1 MPVLFKI
8 SVPYSLVKPP
18 LPVRQY
24 RIITPVTAEQFSAAY
39 QNSGLPIMD
48 NCSFKQNVDHL
59 LTMFNVTCTN
69 VLDMAAPFRKTKR
82 SRPKTDPWLNKDTRA
97 IRRTC
102 RKPKENGKRQT
113 SDFLQY
119 VKRCSVSLSRC
130 CA

>member
-82 SRPKTDPWLNKDTRA
+82 SGPKTDPWLNKDTRA

-102 RKPKENGKRQT
+102 RKTERKWKKTNFRFP
-113 SDFLQY
+113 LL
-119 VKRCSVSLSRC
+119 C
-130 CA
+130 

>member
-48 NCSFKQNVDHL
+48 NFSVKQNVDHL

-102 RKPKENGKRQT
+102 RKTERKWKKTNFRFP
-113 SDFLQY
+113 LL
-119 VKRCSVSLSRC
+119 C
-130 CA
+130 

>member
-97 IRRTC
+97 IEGPVER
-102 RKPKENGKRQT
+102 PKENGKRQT
-113 SDFLQY
+113 SDFLCY